1 MSTATLP
8 PPPVQP
14 PSSASNLPFARY
26 VPRLTERARALLTA
40 TNLHFAGVALLL
52 VLVLYL
58 GLHLLFVWQRLG
70 SLDAAAMDRQR
81 VELRAAEV
89 AAKPLRGL
97 DAKLVDSTAAADK
110 FYQQRLPYATSEVA
124 AELGAL
130 AHREG
135 VHWTRA
141 QYAYNPVLSGGDTLT
156 EVRIDASVSGDYRPI
171 VQFINTLERDKRFFL
186 IYSINLTGQQTGQVN
201 LRLRLSTYLR
211 APQGD
216 EQTDD
221 VALPGA
227 ADASAAK
234 TGAVSE

>member
-1 MSTATLP
+1 M
-8 PPPVQP
+8 
-14 PSSASNLPFARY
+14 RH
-26 VPRLTERARALLTA
+26 VPRLTERARALLTEL
-40 TNLHFAGVALLL
+40 NLHYAGVALLL

-58 GLHLLFVWQRLG
+58 ALHLLFVWQTLG
-70 SLDAAAMDRQR
+70 SLNEDALDRQR
-81 VELRAAEV
+81 VQLQAAEL

-97 DAKLVDSTAAADK
+97 DAKLVDSTAAADT

-130 AHREG
+130 ARREG

-141 QYAYNPVLSGGDTLT
+141 QYAYSPALSGSDALT
-156 EVRIDASVSGDYRPI
+156 EVRVDASVSGDYRPI
-171 VQFINTLERDKRFFL
+171 VQFINAMERDRMFFL

>member
-1 MSTATLP
+1 M
-8 PPPVQP
+8 
-14 PSSASNLPFARY
+14 RH
-26 VPRLTERARALLTA
+26 VPRLTERARALLTEL
-40 TNLHFAGVALLL
+40 NLHYAGVALLL

-58 GLHLLFVWQRLG
+58 ALHLLFVWQTLG
-70 SLDAAAMDRQR
+70 SLNEDALDRQR
-81 VELRAAEV
+81 VQLQAAEL

-97 DAKLVDSTAAADK
+97 DAKLVDSTKAADA
-110 FYQQRLPYATSEVA
+110 FYADRLPYATSEVA

-130 AHREG
+130 ARREG

-141 QYAYNPVLSGGDTLT
+141 QYAYSPALSGSDALT
-156 EVRIDASVSGDYRPI
+156 EVRVDASVSGDYRPI
-171 VQFINTLERDKRFFL
+171 VQFINAMERDRMFFL